1 MIDKQFADLPDEYRA
16 KLNIGDTIY
25 EAVSSPECA
34 TGLSGRVALFEIF
47 KIDKEMQEVILK
59 NPQEKDIYNL
69 ARSRG
74 MLTLREDAILK
85 SIKGDIPLQEV
96 YNF

>member
-1 MIDKQFADLPDEYRA
+1 LDPEFRSR
-16 KLNIGDTIY
+16 LNIGDTIY
-25 EAVSSPECA
+25 EAVPSPESV
-34 TGLSGRVALFEIF
+34 TGLSGRVALFEMF
-47 KIDKEMQEVILK
+47 KIDKEMQNIILK
-59 NPQEKDIYNL
+59 NPTEQEIYNL

-85 SIKGDIPLQEV
+85 SISGGIPLQEI